1 MGLKVNEWGVYKVA
15 GGKEEKIAGETEE
28 GVYGALGL
36 AWMPPEM
43 REDRGE
49 IEWAAENAKRE
60 TRNAKLELITL
71 GDIRGDLH
79 MHTTA
84 SDGAC
89 SIAEMVAEGKR
100 RGYQYVAITDH
111 SKSQFQANGLKVDR
125 LLEHIAAIHAVA
137 KEAAK
142 SGMLVLAG
150 SEVDILADGSLD
162 YEDDVL
168 AKLDWVVASP
178 HAALTQEMEPAT
190 QRLVKA
196 AGNPYVCVIGHPT
209 GRLIPSRRG
218 LEPDMAKVIF
228 AAARH
233 GVALEINAH
242 YFRLDLRDVH
252 ARMAVEAHVPLCI
265 NTDAHG
271 LADFDMMK
279 YGILTARRGWATAG
293 DVLNAWPVEKFRKWM
308 KERKE
313 MAGW

>member
-1 MGLKVNEWGVYKVA
+1 M
-15 GGKEEKIAGETEE
+15 
-28 GVYGALGL
+28 
-36 AWMPPEM
+36 
-43 REDRGE
+43 
-49 IEWAAENAKRE
+49 
-60 TRNAKLELITL
+60 
-71 GDIRGDLH
+71 
-79 MHTTA
+79 
-84 SDGAC
+84 
-89 SIAEMVAEGKR
+89 
-100 RGYQYVAITDH
+100 AITDH
-111 SKSQFQANGLKVDR
+111 SKSQFQANGLKADR
-125 LLEHIAAIHAVA
+125 LIEHIAAIHAVA

-162 YEDDVL
+162 YEDDLL

-196 AGNPYVCVIGHPT
+196 AANPYVCVIGHPT
-209 GRLIPSRRG
+209 GRLIPARRG

-242 YFRLDLRDVH
+242 YFRLDLRDIH
-252 ARMAVEAHVPLCI
+252 ARMAVEAHVPLSI

-279 YGILTARRGWATAG
+279 YGIVTARRAWATPD
-293 DVLNAWPVEKFRKWM
+293 DVLNAWPVEKFRKWL